1 MTAPLLLACNSAE
14 STMSDGSSSNRQPLR
29 YIARVSCRA
38 CKQEKGSVLMQPLY
52 HVCACNAALPHPLS
66 QAHHQRCFECE
77 NASECCSCRQAYAGT
92 KANSERITCQAGG
105 GMVVT
110 PGSRGHGPKSYLLQ
124 KECAESGATN
134 TKHSRVCF
142 KESSKCSSP
151 IKGLTS

>member
-1 MTAPLLLACNSAE
+1 MTAPLLLACNSTE

-38 CKQEKGSVLMQPLY
+38 CKQEKRSVFTQPLSCSTMSVLAMQLCL
-52 HVCACNAALPHPLS
+52 HTSHSCQLITRRALTAGTL
-66 QAHHQRCFECE
+66 QRVDAE
-77 NASECCSCRQAYAGT
+77 T
-92 KANSERITCQAGG
+92 KANSEGLTCQAGR

-142 KESSKCSSP
+142 KELSKCSRP